1 MMELF
6 KNIRE
11 ALLKKE
17 KTVLV
22 TIIASSGSTPQGAGA
37 RMLVGKSG
45 RVYGTIG
52 GALPEHLAVI
62 FAQELIAKNGGRAL
76 KDYILH
82 PNEAAEIGA
91 KCGGEFTAFFQ
102 YLDPEDPELAPFAEK
117 ALEIFS
123 AKEAVWF
130 IMEISR
136 TAPDSEVSP
145 KDLSMGLIGLDTTF
159 ARIGVMPRD
168 AEKLLQSVP
177 FKAET
182 PEGVWFSA
190 PASSGGFVYI
200 FGGGH
205 VCQELVP
212 LLDRLGF
219 RCVVIDDR
227 EEFAQR
233 EIFPQAAEIIQGD
246 FERLEESLTLTDKDY
261 AVIVTRGHLWD
272 YEAYAF
278 ALKSPAPYIGVIGSK
293 TKHDFVQKRLAEEK
307 GFTMEEIKAKRVH
320 APIGLNIMSKT
331 PAEVAVSIAAELIL
345 TRFRIARGMETAP
358 GRT

>member
-1 MMELF
+1 MIELF

-37 RMLVGKSG
+37 HMLVGKSG
-45 RVYGTIG
+45 RIYGTIG

-62 FAQELIAKNGGRAL
+62 FAQELIAQNGGRAL

-82 PNEAAEIGA
+82 QNEAAEIGA

-102 YLDPEDPELAPFAEK
+102 YLDPEEPEILPFTEK

-136 TAPDSEVSP
+136 TAPDSDASP
-145 KDLSMGLIGLDTTF
+145 KDISMGLIGADRIF
-159 ARIGVMPRD
+159 ARIGSMPED
-168 AEKLLQSVP
+168 TETLLQAVP

-182 PEGVWFSA
+182 PEGIWFSES
-190 PASSGGFVYI
+190 ASSGGFVYI

-212 LLDRLGF
+212 LLNHLGF
-219 RCVVIDDR
+219 RCIVFDDR
-227 EEFAQR
+227 EEFTQK
-233 EIFPQAAEIIQGD
+233 EIFPQAVEIIQGD
-246 FERLEESLTLTDKDY
+246 FEHIEKSLTLTDKDY

-278 ALKSPAPYIGVIGSK
+278 ALKSPAPYIGVIGSR

-345 TRFRIARGMETAP
+345 TRFRIARGIETP
-358 GRT
+358 P